1 MTEKTREKV
10 AQSINA
16 NDLTD
21 PGIEPKTSRAENDV
35 FNRNTHQLMI
45 GILKRIYKS
54 MIWISSSLTGRLAQ
68 LLSTRYL
75 VREGWG

>member
-21 PGIEPKTSRAENDV
+21 TGIEPKTSRAENDV
-35 FNRNTHQLMI
+35 FNRNTHQPMI
-45 GILKRIYKS
+45 GILKRIYKG
-54 MIWISSSLTGRLAQ
+54 MI
-68 LLSTRYL
+68 
-75 VREGWG
+75 